1 MTTASNHEG
10 VMNHHITAALA
21 QAKVDDLRRETHRR
35 QRARVL
41 ASLVAVPVPAKPS
54 HRRWA
59 EPFSAPNR

>member
-1 MTTASNHEG
+1 
-10 VMNHHITAALA
+10 MNHHITAALA
-21 QAKVDDLRRETHRR
+21 QANVDDLRRQTHRR